1 MRAPAATTCP
11 CFPTWDERSATMNR
25 SRVILIILVI
35 SLLAAA
41 AGCGKVTSPPAP
53 DGIVVVDD
61 LGKEVRLKE
70 PAKKIIS
77 LYTAHTENLFSLG
90 LDEEI
95 IGVSESESYPPAA
108 LAKQPYSF
116 RADAEKIIAARP
128 DLVLARTFIANNYP
142 DFITKLETAGIP
154 VAVLYPENIDQFLV
168 YLQKLGTLTGKEK
181 EAGDLVAEF
190 NGRLKQIEESVAGIP
205 QQERKKVFFETTKD
219 IQTCTPDS
227 NAAFVLEKA
236 GAVNAAADAEAVRA
250 GSTIASYG
258 HERLISIGRDV
269 DVYIVQSG
277 EMNKTQA
284 EEIYLRPGYQV
295 IKAVQDRQV
304 YLVDEAVVSRPT
316 MRLLDGISQIGR
328 ILYPEHFK
336 NN

>member
-1 MRAPAATTCP
+1 MK
-11 CFPTWDERSATMNR
+11 RSG
-25 SRVILIILVI
+25 IIFIFLII

-41 AGCGKVTSPPAP
+41 AGCGTVSPPSAP
-53 DGIVVVDD
+53 DNIVVVDD

-70 PAKKIIS
+70 PAQRIVS
-77 LYTAHTENLFSLG
+77 LYAAHTENLFSLG

-95 IGVSESESYPPAA
+95 IGVSDSESYPPAA
-108 LAKQPYSF
+108 LAKPSYSF

-154 VAVLYPENIDQFLV
+154 VAVLYPENVEQFLL
-168 YLQKLGTLTGKEK
+168 YLNRLGQLTGKEK
-181 EAGDLVAEF
+181 EAGELVAEF
-190 NGRLKQIEESVAGIP
+190 NSRLQQAEELVAGIP
-205 QQERKKVFFETTKD
+205 LQERKKVFLETNSD
-219 IQTCTPDS
+219 IMTCTPDS
-227 NAAFVLEKA
+227 NAAFVLAKA
-236 GAVNAAADAEAVRA
+236 GAVNTAADAEAVRP
-250 GSTIASYG
+250 GSTIAAYG
-258 HERLISIGRDV
+258 HERLIGIGRDI
-269 DVYIVQSG
+269 DVYIVQKG
-277 EMNKTQA
+277 EMNKTRA

-295 IKAVQDRQV
+295 IKAVQNHQV

-316 MRLLDGISQIGR
+316 MRLLDGIAQIGQ